1 MEEYKYTDQDV
12 QSWMEAAEKLVLEAG
27 ELIKQNL
34 GRAPNLEDK
43 SFGEGHSS
51 AVLTETD
58 LAVEKLLRDGLKA
71 LFNDHEFI
79 GEEDISD
86 GSGLVSSFSEKPT
99 WIIDPIDGTMNFVH
113 R

>member
-1 MEEYKYTDQDV
+1 M
-12 QSWMEAAEKLVLEAG
+12 S
-27 ELIKQNL
+27 
-34 GRAPNLEDK
+34 
-43 SFGEGHSS
+43 
-51 AVLTETD
+51 
-58 LAVEKLLRDGLKA
+58 LAIENFTSIEISIVIFFFRSN
-71 LFNDHEFI
+71 FPDHEFI